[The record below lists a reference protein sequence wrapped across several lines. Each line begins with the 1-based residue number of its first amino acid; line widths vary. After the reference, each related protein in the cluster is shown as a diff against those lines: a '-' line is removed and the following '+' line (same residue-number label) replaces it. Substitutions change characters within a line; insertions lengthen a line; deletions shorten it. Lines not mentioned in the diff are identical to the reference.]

1 MTYKELLEKLKTYS
15 DEELSKNFLLYVI
28 EDDEFYDPDFVEIEK
43 ASDQLNDN
51 DATYLVI

>member
-28 EDDEFYDPDFVEIEK
+28 EDDEFHDPEFVEIEK